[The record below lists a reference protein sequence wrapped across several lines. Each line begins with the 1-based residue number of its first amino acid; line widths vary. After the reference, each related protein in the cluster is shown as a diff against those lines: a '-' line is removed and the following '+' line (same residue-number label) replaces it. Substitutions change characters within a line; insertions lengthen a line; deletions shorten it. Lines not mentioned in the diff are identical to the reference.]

1 MADMSVAQIIKN
13 EFRINSIP
21 GINTPEEYA
30 YYLKQL
36 LQTDY
41 KMIHSGD
48 YLFVYKEIGNGVV
61 ELSFLEGKNSDRELL
76 NNLFKALLQLRQD
89 KYREADIPFNREE
102 LISLFRKLPVLPVS
116 IEKTQGDYVAKVR
129 LA

>member
-1 MADMSVAQIIKN
+1 MADMSVEQIIKN
-13 EFRINSIP
+13 EFKSNPIP
-21 GINTPEEYA
+21 GVRNADEYA

-61 ELSFLEGKNSDRELL
+61 EIDILEGKKSDKDSL
-76 NNLFKALLQLRQD
+76 NNLFKALLQLKQSGY
-89 KYREADIPFNREE
+89 KEADIPFDDKN
-102 LISLFRKLPVLPVS
+102 LINLLKKLPVLPVS
-116 IEKTQGDYVAKVR
+116 FEQADDSYVAKVR